1 MRALRRFLAVSILLL
16 ACVACQ
22 PLAQLGLDRR
32 PVFISEPIDG
42 TTRGRLQYAV
52 ETPQACA
59 AWLASAGLT
68 FRPVADRTED
78 TYCQVTGAGNLV
90 DATPRIDPTLSPARP
105 MMACDL
111 AAAVAIWRRQSVE
124 PAAQAILGVGVR
136 QIDHLGVYACR
147 GIGDPVTGRP
157 SAHARA
163 QAIDIAGFRL
173 TNGRRITVEKDW
185 NGQGPEAVFLRRVR
199 DDACRLFGVTLS
211 PDYNAAHAN
220 HLHLEAG
227 RGGLCS

>member
-1 MRALRRFLAVSILLL
+1 MTPPRLRFAALTLSL
-16 ACVACQ
+16 ACAACQ
-22 PLAQLGLDRR
+22 PLSDLGFDRR
-32 PVFISEPIDG
+32 PVYITEPIDG
-42 TTRGRLQYAV
+42 TTHGRLLNAV
-52 ETPQACA
+52 DTPEACA
-59 AWLASAGLT
+59 TWLAGAGLS

-78 TYCQVTGAGNLV
+78 TYCHVTGAGSLI
-90 DATPRIDPTLSPARP
+90 DATPRTDAVLAPARP

-124 PAAQAILGVGVR
+124 PAARALLGTEVR

-147 GIGDPVTGRP
+147 GVGDPITGRP

-173 TNGRRITVEKDW
+173 ANGRRISVAKDW
-185 NGQGPEAVFLRRVR
+185 AGQGAEAVFLRRVR

-211 PDYNAAHAN
+211 PDYNAAHAD

>member
-1 MRALRRFLAVSILLL
+1 MTPPRLRFAALTLSL
-16 ACVACQ
+16 ACAACQ
-22 PLAQLGLDRR
+22 PLSDLGFDRR
-32 PVFISEPIDG
+32 PVYITEPIDG
-42 TTRGRLQYAV
+42 TTRGRLLNAV
-52 ETPQACA
+52 DTPEACA
-59 AWLASAGLT
+59 TWLAGAGLS

-78 TYCQVTGAGNLV
+78 TYCQVTGAGSLI
-90 DATPRIDPTLSPARP
+90 DATPRTDAVLAPARP

-124 PAAQAILGVGVR
+124 PAARALLGTEVR

-147 GIGDPVTGRP
+147 GVGDPITGRP

-173 TNGRRITVEKDW
+173 ANGRRISVAKDW
-185 NGQGPEAVFLRRVR
+185 AGQGVEAVFLRRVR

-211 PDYNAAHAN
+211 PDYNAAHAD

>member
-1 MRALRRFLAVSILLL
+1 MTPPRLRFAALTLSL
-16 ACVACQ
+16 ACAACQ
-22 PLAQLGLDRR
+22 PLSDLGFDRR
-32 PVFISEPIDG
+32 PVYITEPIDG
-42 TTRGRLQYAV
+42 TTRGRLLNAV
-52 ETPQACA
+52 DTPEACA
-59 AWLASAGLT
+59 TWLAGAGLS

-78 TYCQVTGAGNLV
+78 TYCQVTGAGSLI
-90 DATPRIDPTLSPARP
+90 DATPRTDAVLAPARP

-124 PAAQAILGVGVR
+124 PAARALLGTEVR

-147 GIGDPVTGRP
+147 GVGDPITGRP

-173 TNGRRITVEKDW
+173 ANGRRISVAKDW
-185 NGQGPEAVFLRRVR
+185 AGEGAEAVFLRRVR
-199 DDACRLFGVTLS
+199 DDGCRLFGVTLS
-211 PDYNAAHAN
+211 PDYNAAHAD

>member
-1 MRALRRFLAVSILLL
+1 MTPPRLRFAALTLSL
-16 ACVACQ
+16 ACAACQ
-22 PLAQLGLDRR
+22 PLSDLGFDRR
-32 PVFISEPIDG
+32 PVYITEPIDG
-42 TTRGRLQYAV
+42 TTRGRLLNAV
-52 ETPQACA
+52 DTPEACA
-59 AWLASAGLT
+59 TWLAGAGLS

-78 TYCQVTGAGNLV
+78 TYCQVTGAGSLI
-90 DATPRIDPTLSPARP
+90 DATPRTDAVLAPARP

-124 PAAQAILGVGVR
+124 PAARALLGTEVR

-147 GIGDPVTGRP
+147 GVGDPISGRP

-173 TNGRRITVEKDW
+173 ANKRRISVAKDW
-185 NGQGPEAVFLRRVR
+185 AGEGAEAVFLRRVR
-199 DDACRLFGVTLS
+199 DDGCRLFGVTLS
-211 PDYNAAHAN
+211 PDYNAAHAD

-227 RGGLCS
+227 RGRLCS